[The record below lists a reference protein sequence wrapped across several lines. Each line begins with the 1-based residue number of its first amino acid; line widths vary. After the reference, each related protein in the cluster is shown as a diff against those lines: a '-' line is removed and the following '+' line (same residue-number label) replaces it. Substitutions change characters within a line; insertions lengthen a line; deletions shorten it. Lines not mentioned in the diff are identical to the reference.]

1 MLMKAMI
8 IDRSNTNQ
16 VNLQERN
23 NPIYGWQM
31 AIFAFAIGLQ
41 HLGILLLLIII
52 NVNLSSCIS

>member
-1 MLMKAMI
+1 MI

>member
-8 IDRSNTNQ
+8 IHRSNTNQ

-31 AIFAFAIGLQ
+31 AIFAFAIQ
-41 HLGILLLLIII
+41 HLGILLLLTII